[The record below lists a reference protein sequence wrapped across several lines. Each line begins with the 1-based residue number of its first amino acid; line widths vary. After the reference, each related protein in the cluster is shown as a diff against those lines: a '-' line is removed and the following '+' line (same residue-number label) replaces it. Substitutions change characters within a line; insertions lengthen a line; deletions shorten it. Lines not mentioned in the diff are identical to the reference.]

1 MFNSNINNNIS
12 IIKNISIENKRTAK
26 VCLNML
32 KSNSKCHKLTGG
44 GYSSNSPLTY
54 VNFKHIS
61 VSYKMV
67 NSAIF

>member
-1 MFNSNINNNIS
+1 
-12 IIKNISIENKRTAK
+12 
-26 VCLNML
+26 ML
-32 KSNSKCHKLTGG
+32 KSNSKCHKFTG